1 MLLPARV
8 PGLVAAAESRPLLTR
23 HSAWVRVLLLSPAIA
38 GLAFAMLFAGPTVT
52 LTDGRVIGGVDLR
65 RDGDLVII
73 VMPNGTAI
81 PIPSAAVKK
90 LVWVEEGGSAK
101 TGPPSSPANVVKGWS
116 DAEAQDYEERRAVR
130 EQVTE
135 AWVQQK
141 TAEMEQDKREQER
154 KDEEEWVRHNVG
166 YIQPSG
172 LVGWQPNVAG
182 STLQPSYWVPE
193 PSQDI
198 GYRP

>member
-8 PGLVAAAESRPLLTR
+8 PGLVEAAENRPFMTR
-23 HSAWVRVLLLSPAIA
+23 HSVWFRVPLLSAAIA
-38 GLAFAMLFAGPTVT
+38 GLAFAMLFAAPTVT

-130 EQVTE
+130 EQETE